1 MKKRSRPIWWGIL
14 SGMLMA
20 QLAAPAWAQNGQD
33 GQTGQTGQ
41 NGQNGKDRQDGKSA
55 KTPEGPPTRAELAKL
70 QNDVREQRQLI
81 IQMMQTEQQRYDMLL
96 RLLQGQGGGT
106 PLAGLAVPPAAPS
119 EPPTEA
125 ASEKQTKKSMV
136 SAADRRPGSIEGKV
150 TVTGGSIENVY
161 VYVENVRTPL
171 THHKVVEIKQEGRQ
185 FIPRVAVVQTGT
197 NLTFPNMDA
206 VYHNVFSNSPRNSFD
221 LGTYQAGEKAR
232 SVTVTGPGVVDIFC
246 NIHQKMSAK
255 VLVVPSVL
263 YAKVRPDGTF
273 RIENVPPGMR
283 RLVAWSPETKAESQR
298 VAVNGPTTEV
308 SFTLAHEDPAAHS
321 NKFGQAYGSYRD

>member
-1 MKKRSRPIWWGIL
+1 MEKTSRPIWAGIL
-14 SGMLMA
+14 SGVLIA
-20 QLAAPAWAQNGQD
+20 QLAGPAWAQNGP
-33 GQTGQTGQ
+33 
-41 NGQNGKDRQDGKSA
+41 S
-55 KTPEGPPTRAELAKL
+55 EGPPTRAELSKL

-106 PLAGLAVPPAAPS
+106 PLPGVAAAPS
-119 EPPTEA
+119 SVPSEPSPEA
-125 ASEKQTKKSMV
+125 ASEKQTKRATAV
-136 SAADRRPGSIEGKV
+136 APADRRPGAIEGKV
-150 TVTGGSIENVY
+150 SVNGGPLEDVY
-161 VYVENVRTPL
+161 VYVENVKMPL
-171 THHKVVEIKQEGRQ
+171 THHKVMEIKQEGRQ
-185 FIPRVAVVQTGT
+185 FNPRVAVVQTGT
-197 NLTFPNMDA
+197 NLMFPNMDA

-221 LGTYQAGEKAR
+221 LGTYQAGDKAR

-273 RIENVPPGMR
+273 RIENVPPGVR
-283 RLVAWSPETKAESQR
+283 RLVAWSPDTKVESQR

-308 SFTLAHEDPAAHS
+308 SFTLAHEDPSAHS

>member
-1 MKKRSRPIWWGIL
+1 MEKTSRPIWAGIL
-14 SGMLMA
+14 SALLIA

-33 GQTGQTGQ
+33 V
-41 NGQNGKDRQDGKSA
+41 
-55 KTPEGPPTRAELAKL
+55 PPTRAELAKL

-106 PLAGLAVPPAAPS
+106 PLPGVAAAPASGLS
-119 EPPTEA
+119 EPPAES
-125 ASEKQTKKSMV
+125 ASEKPANKRSTATGAV
-136 SAADRRPGSIEGKV
+136 ADRRPGSIEGKV
-150 TVTGGSIENVY
+150 TVTGGSLEDVY
-161 VYVENVRTPL
+161 VYVENVKMPL

-185 FIPRVAVVQTGT
+185 FSPRVAVVQTGT
-197 NLTFPNMDA
+197 NLMFPNMDA

-221 LGTYQAGEKAR
+221 LGTYQAGDKAR

-273 RIENVPPGMR
+273 RIENVPPGVR
-283 RLVAWSPETKAESQR
+283 RLVAWSPETKVESQR
-298 VAVNGPTTEV
+298 VAVNGPTTAV
-308 SFTLAHEDPAAHS
+308 SFTLAHEDPSAHA

>member
-1 MKKRSRPIWWGIL
+1 MEKTSRPIWWGIL
-14 SGMLMA
+14 SGLLIA

-33 GQTGQTGQ
+33 GQ
-41 NGQNGKDRQDGKSA
+41 NGQDA
-55 KTPEGPPTRAELAKL
+55 KASGAAPTRAEFAKL

-106 PLAGLAVPPAAPS
+106 PLPGVAAAPTTAPG
-119 EPPTEA
+119 EPSAEA
-125 ASEKQTKKSMV
+125 TPEKQAKKSTATV
-136 SAADRRPGSIEGKV
+136 AADRRPGSIEGKV
-150 TVTGGSIENVY
+150 TVTGGSVEDVY
-161 VYVENVRTPL
+161 VYVENVKMPL

-185 FIPRVAVVQTGT
+185 FNPRVAVVQTGT
-197 NLTFPNMDA
+197 NLMFPNMDA

-221 LGTYQAGEKAR
+221 LGTYQAGDKAR

-263 YAKVRPDGTF
+263 YTKVHPDGTF
-273 RIENVPPGMR
+273 RIENVPPGVR
-283 RLVAWSPETKAESQR
+283 RLVAWSPETKVESQR
-298 VAVNGPTTEV
+298 VAVNGSTTEV
-308 SFTLAHEDPAAHS
+308 SFTLAHEDASAHA

>member
-1 MKKRSRPIWWGIL
+1 MEKTSRPIWTGIVSAL
-14 SGMLMA
+14 LIA
-20 QLAAPAWAQNGQD
+20 QLAAPAWGQNGQD
-33 GQTGQTGQ
+33 G
-41 NGQNGKDRQDGKSA
+41 KAPD
-55 KTPEGPPTRAELAKL
+55 GPPTRAELAKL

-106 PLAGLAVPPAAPS
+106 PLPGVAAAPASAPS
-119 EPPTEA
+119 EPAPEVA
-125 ASEKQTKKSMV
+125 AEKQAKRATATV
-136 SAADRRPGSIEGKV
+136 AAVDRRPGSIEGKV
-150 TVTGGSIENVY
+150 TVNGGSIEDVY
-161 VYVENVRTPL
+161 VYVENVKMPL
-171 THHKVVEIKQEGRQ
+171 AHHKVVEIKQEGRQ
-185 FIPRVAVVQTGT
+185 FNPRVAVVQTGT
-197 NLTFPNMDA
+197 NLMFPNMDA

-221 LGTYQAGEKAR
+221 LGTYQAGDKAR

-263 YAKVRPDGTF
+263 YAKVHPDGTF
-273 RIENVPPGMR
+273 RIENVPPGVR
-283 RLVAWSPETKAESQR
+283 RLVAWSPETKVESQR

-308 SFTLAHEDPAAHS
+308 SFTLAHEDASAHA

>member
-1 MKKRSRPIWWGIL
+1 MEKRSRPIWTGIL
-14 SGMLMA
+14 SALLIA

-33 GQTGQTGQ
+33 GQ
-41 NGQNGKDRQDGKSA
+41 NGQDA
-55 KTPEGPPTRAELAKL
+55 KAPAAPPTRAEFAKL

-106 PLAGLAVPPAAPS
+106 PLPGVAAAPASAPS
-119 EPPTEA
+119 EPTPEA
-125 ASEKQTKKSMV
+125 ASEKQAKKSTT
-136 SAADRRPGSIEGKV
+136 AAGVAIDRRPGSIEGRV
-150 TVTGGSIENVY
+150 TVTGGSVEDVY
-161 VYVENVRTPL
+161 VYVENVKMPL

-185 FIPRVAVVQTGT
+185 FSPRVAVVQTGT
-197 NLTFPNMDA
+197 NLMFPNMDA

-221 LGTYQAGEKAR
+221 LGTYQAGDKAR

-263 YAKVRPDGTF
+263 YAKVHPDGTF

-283 RLVAWSPETKAESQR
+283 RLVAWSPETKVESQR

-308 SFTLAHEDPAAHS
+308 SFTLAHEDASAHS

>member
-1 MKKRSRPIWWGIL
+1 MAKTSRPIWSGIL
-14 SGMLMA
+14 SGLLIA
-20 QLAAPAWAQNGQD
+20 QLAAPAWAQNGQEL
-33 GQTGQTGQ
+33 
-41 NGQNGKDRQDGKSA
+41 KPA
-55 KTPEGPPTRAELAKL
+55 EGPPTRAELSKL

-106 PLAGLAVPPAAPS
+106 PLPGVASAPAAAPS
-119 EPPTEA
+119 EPSPETTPD
-125 ASEKQTKKSMV
+125 KQTKRSAATA
-136 SAADRRPGSIEGKV
+136 SAADRRPGAIEGKV
-150 TVTGGSIENVY
+150 SVTGGPLEDVY
-161 VYVENVRTPL
+161 VYVENVKMPL
-171 THHKVVEIKQEGRQ
+171 THHKIVEIKQEGRQ
-185 FIPRVAVVQTGT
+185 FHPRVAVVQTGT
-197 NLTFPNMDA
+197 NLMFPNMDA

-221 LGTYQAGEKAR
+221 LGTYQAGDKAR

-263 YAKVRPDGTF
+263 YAKVHPDGTF
-273 RIENVPPGMR
+273 RIENVPPGVR
-283 RLVAWSPETKAESQR
+283 RLVAWSPDTKVESQR

-308 SFTLAHEDPAAHS
+308 SFTLAHEDPSAHA

>member
-1 MKKRSRPIWWGIL
+1 MEKTSRPIWTGIL
-14 SGMLMA
+14 SALLIA
-20 QLAAPAWAQNGQD
+20 QLAAPAWGQNGQD
-33 GQTGQTGQ
+33 G
-41 NGQNGKDRQDGKSA
+41 KA
-55 KTPEGPPTRAELAKL
+55 PEGPPTRAELAKL

-106 PLAGLAVPPAAPS
+106 PLPGVAAAPASAPS
-119 EPPTEA
+119 EPAPEV
-125 ASEKQTKKSMV
+125 ASEKQAKKSTT
-136 SAADRRPGSIEGKV
+136 SAAAAATDRRPGSIEGKV
-150 TVTGGSIENVY
+150 TVNGGSIEDVY
-161 VYVENVRTPL
+161 VYVENVKMPL

-185 FIPRVAVVQTGT
+185 FSPRVAVVQTGT
-197 NLTFPNMDA
+197 NLMFPNMDA

-221 LGTYQAGEKAR
+221 LGTYQAGDKAR

-263 YAKVRPDGTF
+263 YAKVHPDGTF
-273 RIENVPPGMR
+273 RIENVPPGVR
-283 RLVAWSPETKAESQR
+283 RLVAWSPETKVESQR

-308 SFTLAHEDPAAHS
+308 SFTLAHEDASAHS